1 MSVIMLRRALKDLR
15 WTALW
20 YVVGVA
26 LYGVLIMLVYPT
38 MRRNATSFEDII
50 KTYPDAFLKAFG
62 VTTNMFEMPAF
73 VSAEFLNVI
82 WPLIVAIFV
91 IMAGTAT
98 VAQEIER
105 GTIELWLSVPESRAR
120 LLIAKIVSL
129 VIGVVIVS
137 GATVV
142 AIEIGALLVGES
154 FGLSHLIALFPCLL
168 AFPLA
173 VAGYSVLFSSFSRER
188 SKAAA
193 LAAFAT
199 LGFYLMWVF
208 AALVDRLSWMRYLSI
223 FTAFKPQRAL
233 ETGTFFWQQF
243 LILMGVGVV
252 CSAVAVLVFER
263 RDANP

>member
-1 MSVIMLRRALKDLR
+1 MFRRAFKDLR
-15 WTALW
+15 WTILW
-20 YVVGVA
+20 YAAGVA
-26 LYGVLIMLVYPT
+26 LYSVLIMLVYPT

-50 KTYPDAFLKAFG
+50 KTYPEAFLKAFG
-62 VTTNMFEMPAF
+62 VTPNLFDMPAF

-105 GTIELWLSVPESRAR
+105 GTAELWLSVPESRAR
-120 LLIAKIVSL
+120 LLIAKIMSIV
-129 VIGVVIVS
+129 VGVCVV
-137 GATVV
+137 ALTTAV
-142 AIEIGALLVGES
+142 AIEIGALLVGED
-154 FGLSHLIALFPCLL
+154 FGIVKLAALFPCLL

-188 SKAAA
+188 SRAAA
-193 LAAFAT
+193 LAAFMT
-199 LGFYLMWVF
+199 LGSYLMWVF

-223 FTAFKPQRAL
+223 FSAYKPQRAL
-233 ETGTFFWQQF
+233 ETGTFFWQEF
-243 LILMGVGVV
+243 LVLVGVGVV
-252 CSAVAVLVFER
+252 CAAVAVLIFDR